1 MIAREGGGGRRHSGC
16 PARTTMTRRAK
27 TDLAIAMAGLA
38 LLLLSAASVSAVTST
53 SPQVTMRFA
62 AGDGSATL
70 TGVESTSSLDFLGIP
85 FAEPPT
91 GPRRFQPA
99 TPKSISSS
107 EFNATSFG
115 AACPQP
121 ACMHAR
127 QGCPETYSEDCL
139 FLNVFVP
146 KGTAPKGGWP
156 VFVWIHGGAFVEGTA
171 SVSSWSESGV
181 FANEGVM
188 LVTANYRL
196 GALGWMAGGGLEGNY
211 GLSDQRE
218 ALRWVRDHIAAFGGD
233 DSQITVGGESAGA
246 MSILAHIASPEAAG
260 LFDAA
265 IVESGTIALPYGT
278 PTEPGTFLVELS
290 RKLGCP
296 QDGGGDVAA
305 CLRALSSEEI
315 NSTVTEMANPGSIVP
330 VLLLEPMELAEPFY
344 PTIGTADLPLHPLRA
359 FEEVSLLL
367 LAVVLASDLALLSL
381 SLSFPRSPS
390 GKVQQGPAA
399 DRPESRRGGSLRGRL
414 LGSSPHQARRGGGR
428 AGQDLHTGALAADQ
442 EPVSFV
448 APRRR
453 QVLCKRCAL
462 ADRHGLHVQGVLE
475 KGGVRSFGGGPSR
488 LRLHLRRR
496 LRRGRQ
502 PLDPEPRGSRSQS

>member
-1 MIAREGGGGRRHSGC
+1 M
-16 PARTTMTRRAK
+16 
-27 TDLAIAMAGLA
+27 AMAGLA
-38 LLLLSAASVSAVTST
+38 LLLSVSAVTST
-53 SPQVTMRFA
+53 SPQVTLT
-62 AGDGSATL
+62 GVTL

-99 TPKSISSS
+99 TPKSISSSS

-146 KGTAPKGGWP
+146 KGRAPEGGWP

-181 FANEGVM
+181 FADEGVM

-381 SLSFPRSPS
+381 SLSFSRSPS
-390 GKVQQGPAA
+390 
-399 DRPESRRGGSLRGRL
+399 RRESSTRS
-414 LGSSPHQARRGGGR
+414 
-428 AGQDLHTGALAADQ
+428 
-442 EPVSFV
+442 
-448 APRRR
+448 
-453 QVLCKRCAL
+453 RC
-462 ADRHGLHVQGVLE
+462 
-475 KGGVRSFGGGPSR
+475 
-488 LRLHLRRR
+488 
-496 LRRGRQ
+496 
-502 PLDPEPRGSRSQS
+502 

>member
-1 MIAREGGGGRRHSGC
+1 M
-16 PARTTMTRRAK
+16 
-27 TDLAIAMAGLA
+27 
-38 LLLLSAASVSAVTST
+38 
-53 SPQVTMRFA
+53 
-62 AGDGSATL
+62 
-70 TGVESTSSLDFLGIP
+70 
-85 FAEPPT
+85 
-91 GPRRFQPA
+91 
-99 TPKSISSS
+99 
-107 EFNATSFG
+107 
-115 AACPQP
+115 
-121 ACMHAR
+121 
-127 QGCPETYSEDCL
+127 
-139 FLNVFVP
+139 
-146 KGTAPKGGWP
+146 
-156 VFVWIHGGAFVEGTA
+156 EGTA
-171 SVSSWSESGV
+171 SVRSWSESGV
-181 FANEGVM
+181 FADEGVM

-330 VLLLEPMELAEPFY
+330 IVVKEPMELAEPFY

-359 FEEVSLLL
+359 FEEGKVSLLL

-381 SLSFPRSPS
+381 SLSFSRSPS
-390 GKVQQGPAA
+390 KVASEVSAAGLPVYAYIFDAGSGGVVSPWTPSPEDPALDPDQRKAAARHSKVCLGKVCHGAELPFVFGEIEAA
-399 DRPESRRGGSLRGRL
+399 GKDEDFAVSRRISDLW
-414 LGSSPHQARRGGGR
+414 ARFIKDP
-428 AGQDLHTGALAADQ
+428 Q
-442 EPVSFV
+442 VSFSSNV
-448 APRRR
+448 
-453 QVLCKRCAL
+453 
-462 ADRHGLHVQGVLE
+462 
-475 KGGVRSFGGGPSR
+475 SSR
-488 LRLHLRRR
+488 LRF
-496 LRRGRQ
+496 
-502 PLDPEPRGSRSQS
+502 